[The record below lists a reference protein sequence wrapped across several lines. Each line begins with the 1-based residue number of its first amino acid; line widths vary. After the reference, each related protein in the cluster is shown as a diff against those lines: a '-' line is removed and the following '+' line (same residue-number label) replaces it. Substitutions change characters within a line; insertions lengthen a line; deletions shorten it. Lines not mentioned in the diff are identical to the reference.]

1 MGKVTSIALLSLS
14 VINCELVVTPEE
26 EGTLS
31 SDYLLANAEVVSK
44 YHQEGRCP
52 EVKDEV
58 RILRYF
64 VQVGPDEREERNVGA
79 LVSQNEEPVKNK
91 NIFVLVQYNFQTDT
105 LRSRLVPVISSS
117 TNIPG
122 VMRVGFLDDRELSE
136 P

>member
-1 MGKVTSIALLSLS
+1 MGKVTFIAILSLS
-14 VINCELVVTPEE
+14 VINCKLVVTPEE
-26 EGTLS
+26 ESTLS

-64 VQVGPDEREERNVGA
+64 VQVGPDEREEKMLG
-79 LVSQNEEPVKNK
+79 LW
-91 NIFVLVQYNFQTDT
+91 
-105 LRSRLVPVISSS
+105 LVPVISSS

-122 VMRVGFLDDRELSE
+122 VMKVGFLDDRELSL